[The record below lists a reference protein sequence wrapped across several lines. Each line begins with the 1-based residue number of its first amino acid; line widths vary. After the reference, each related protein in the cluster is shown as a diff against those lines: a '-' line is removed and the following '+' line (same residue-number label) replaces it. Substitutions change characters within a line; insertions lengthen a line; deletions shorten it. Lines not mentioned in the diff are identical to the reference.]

1 MKFTFPMFTEKH
13 FKTRAALNRFVE
25 KNESRFQIEEIAVNN
40 GFAVIY
46 RKLLSVRMPR

>member
-1 MKFTFPMFTEKH
+1 MFTEKH
-13 FKTRAALNRFVE
+13 FKTRATLKRFVE

-46 RKLLSVRMPR
+46 RKLVSVRMPR

>member
-1 MKFTFPMFTEKH
+1 MFTEKH
-13 FKTRAALNRFVE
+13 FKTRAALNRFVQ

-46 RKLLSVRMPR
+46 RKLVLNHFPRKFRKF